1 MGSSAPALESIPLS
15 KAERGDAFRRW
26 NVHVWEWKAL
36 IVILI
41 VTDLLMVG
49 LAFRVAYWIRFETGL
64 TIFAEALS
72 SNSYY
77 ERLVLVLTPVWLL
90 IFVVVGLYQ
99 RDVLLGGTEEYS
111 RVFRGTS
118 IGLLFIVMAGF
129 LDPQLIIARG
139 WVLMAWGL
147 TFLLISLG
155 RLVIRRIA
163 YWLRSHGFFLARAL
177 IVGANAEASALAEQL
192 LRWRTSGLELVGF
205 VDGEQ
210 DPGMKLPQNLRVVGA
225 LGDLDRLIVEHGVEE
240 LILAS
245 SALSRESML
254 TIFRRYG
261 VSEGIRLR
269 MSSGLYEIITTG
281 LSVRELAYVPLVGVN
296 RVRLTGVDWVIKA
309 ALDYALAVPAVVI
322 LSPLLAAL
330 ALLVRIDSPGPIIH
344 RRRVMGVNG
353 RQFDAFKFRTMRED
367 GDEILAQRPDLRAE
381 LAQTHKLRDDPRVT
395 RVGLFLRRYSLDEL
409 PQLFN
414 VLRREMSLV
423 GPRMI
428 SPAEMARYEQW
439 GINLLTVHPGI
450 TGLWQVSGR
459 SEIGYEERVRLDM
472 HYIRNWNIWLDLQ
485 LLWQT
490 VPAVLKARGAY

>member
-1 MGSSAPALESIPLS
+1 MGSSAPVLEGIPLN
-15 KAERGDAFRRW
+15 KAERGNALRRW
-26 NVHVWEWKAL
+26 NVRVWEWKAL
-36 IVILI
+36 IVSLI

-49 LAFRVAYWIRFETGL
+49 LALRAAYWIRFETGL
-64 TIFAEALS
+64 SIFAEVLAS
-72 SNSYY
+72 KVYY
-77 ERLVLVLTPVWLL
+77 DRLVLVLTPVWLL
-90 IFVVVGLYQ
+90 SFAVVGLYQ
-99 RDVLLGGTEEYS
+99 REVLLGGTEEYS

-129 LDPQLIIARG
+129 LDPQLIVARG

-147 TFLLISLG
+147 TFLFISLG

-163 YWLRSHGFFLARAL
+163 YRLRSHGFFMARSL

-245 SALSRESML
+245 SALSREAML
-254 TIFRRYG
+254 AIFRRYG
-261 VSEGIRLR
+261 VSEGIHLR

-281 LSVRELAYVPLVGVN
+281 LSVKELAYVPLVGVN
-296 RVRLTGVDWVIKA
+296 RVRLTGVDSAIKA
-309 ALDYALAVPAVVI
+309 ALDYVLTTAAVVF
-322 LSPLLAAL
+322 LAPLLAGL
-330 ALLVRIDSPGPIIH
+330 ALLVRLDSPGPIIH
-344 RRRVMGVNG
+344 RRRVMGVNAQ
-353 RQFDAFKFRTMRED
+353 QFDAFKFRTMRVD
-367 GDEILAQRPDLRAE
+367 GDQILADRPDLQAE
-381 LAQTHKLRDDPRVT
+381 LAHAHKLKDDPRVT
-395 RVGLFLRRYSLDEL
+395 RVGRFLRRYSLDEL

-490 VPAVLKARGAY
+490 IPAVLKARGAY

>member
-1 MGSSAPALESIPLS
+1 MGSSASTLESIPLS
-15 KAERGDAFRRW
+15 KAERGDAVRRW

-36 IVILI
+36 LFSLI
-41 VTDLLMVG
+41 VSDLLMVG

-64 TIFAEALS
+64 PIFAEVIS
-72 SNSYY
+72 SKAYY
-77 ERLVLVLTPVWLL
+77 ERVVLILAPVWLL

-118 IGLLFIVMAGF
+118 VGLLFIVMAGF
-129 LDPQLIIARG
+129 MDPQLIIARG

-147 TFLLISLG
+147 TFLFMSFG
-155 RLVIRRIA
+155 RLVIRRVA
-163 YWLRSHGFFLARAL
+163 YGLRSHGFFLARAL
-177 IVGANAEASALAEQL
+177 IVGANAEARALAEQL
-192 LRWRTSGLELVGF
+192 LRWRTSGLELLGF
-205 VDGEQ
+205 VDGVG
-210 DPGMKLPQNLRVVGA
+210 DTDADLPQGLRVVGA
-225 LGDLDRLIVEHGVEE
+225 VEDLDRLISEQGVEE

-245 SALSRESML
+245 SALTREAML
-254 TIFRRYG
+254 SIFERYG
-261 VSEGIRLR
+261 VSEGIHLR

-281 LSVRELAYVPLVGVN
+281 LSVKELAYVPLVGVN
-296 RVRLTGVDWVIKA
+296 RVRLTGVEMVIKA
-309 ALDYALAVPAVVI
+309 ALDYALAVPAVLV
-322 LSPLLAAL
+322 LSPLLAGL
-330 ALLVRIDSPGPIIH
+330 ALLVRLDSPGPIIH

-353 RQFDAFKFRTMRED
+353 RQFDAFKFRTMRQD

-381 LAQTHKLRDDPRVT
+381 LALTHKLKDDPRVT
-395 RVGLFLRRYSLDEL
+395 RVGRFLRRYSLDEL

-428 SPAEMARYEQW
+428 SPAEMTRYQQW

-472 HYIRNWNIWLDLQ
+472 HYIRNWNLWLDLQ

-490 VPAVLKARGAY
+490 IPAVLRARGAY

>member
-1 MGSSAPALESIPLS
+1 MGSSAPAIERIPLS
-15 KAERGDAFRRW
+15 RAERGNAVRRW

-36 IVILI
+36 MVIL
-41 VTDLLMVG
+41 VVSDLLMVG

-64 TIFAEALS
+64 SIFVEALS
-72 SNSYY
+72 SKAYY
-77 ERLVLVLTPVWLL
+77 ERVVLVLTPVWLL
-90 IFVVVGLYQ
+90 IFAVVGLYQ

-118 IGLLFIVMAGF
+118 IGLLFIVMVGF

-192 LRWRTSGLELVGF
+192 LRWSTSGLELVGF
-205 VDGEQ
+205 VDGVGET
-210 DPGMKLPQNLRVVGA
+210 DSELTPGLRVVGA
-225 LGDLDRLIVEHGVEE
+225 VGDLDRLISEHGVEE

-245 SALSRESML
+245 SALTREAML

-261 VSEGIRLR
+261 VSESIHLR

-281 LSVRELAYVPLVGVN
+281 LSVKELAYVPLVGVN

-309 ALDYALAVPAVVI
+309 VLDYALTVPAVVI
-322 LSPLLAAL
+322 LSPLLAGL
-330 ALLVRIDSPGPIIH
+330 ALLVRLDSPGPIIH

-353 RQFDAFKFRTMRED
+353 RRFDAFKFRTMREN

-395 RVGLFLRRYSLDEL
+395 RVGRFLRRYSLDEL

-490 VPAVLKARGAY
+490 VPAVLRARGAY

>member
-1 MGSSAPALESIPLS
+1 MSSFASVAESIPLS
-15 KAERGDAFRRW
+15 KAERGDAVRRW

-36 IVILI
+36 NVSLI
-41 VTDLLMVG
+41 VNDLLMVG

-64 TIFAEALS
+64 SIFAEVLS
-72 SNSYY
+72 SIAYY
-77 ERLVLVLTPVWLL
+77 ERVVLILTPVWLL
-90 IFVVVGLYQ
+90 IFAVVGLYQ

-118 IGLLFIVMAGF
+118 IGLFFIMMAGF
-129 LDPQLIIARG
+129 LEPQLIIARG
-139 WVLMAWGL
+139 WVLIAWGL
-147 TFLLISLG
+147 TFLFISLG

-177 IVGANAEASALAEQL
+177 IVGTNAEAIALAEQL

-205 VDGEQ
+205 VDGVGEP
-210 DPGMKLPQNLRVVGA
+210 DAKLPPGLNVVGA
-225 LGDLDRLIVEHGVEE
+225 VDDLDRLISDHGVEE

-245 SALSRESML
+245 SALTRESML
-254 TIFRRYG
+254 AIFRRYG
-261 VSEGIRLR
+261 VSEGLHLR

-281 LSVRELAYVPLVGVN
+281 LSVKELAYVPLVGVN
-296 RVRLTGVDWVIKA
+296 RVRLTGVDWVVKA
-309 ALDYALAVPAVVI
+309 VLDYALTIPAVVI
-322 LSPLLAAL
+322 LSPLLAGL
-330 ALLVRIDSPGPIIH
+330 ALLVRLDSPGPIIH

-353 RQFDAFKFRTMRED
+353 RQFDAFKFRTMRQN
-367 GDEILAQRPDLRAE
+367 GDEILAERPDLRAE
-381 LAQTHKLRDDPRVT
+381 LAQTHKLREDPRVT
-395 RVGLFLRRYSLDEL
+395 RVGRFLRRYSLDEL
-409 PQLFN
+409 PQLLN

-428 SPAEMARYEQW
+428 SPAEMPRYEQW

>member
-15 KAERGDAFRRW
+15 KAERGDALRRW

-36 IVILI
+36 VVILI
-41 VTDLLMVG
+41 ITDLLMVG

-64 TIFAEALS
+64 TIFAESLLS
-72 SNSYY
+72 SAYY

-129 LDPQLIIARG
+129 LEPQLIVARG

-147 TFLLISLG
+147 TFLFISLG

-163 YWLRSHGFFLARAL
+163 YRLRSHGFFMARSL
-177 IVGANAEASALAEQL
+177 IVGTNSEARALAEQL

-210 DPGMKLPQNLRVVGA
+210 DPGMELPQNLRVMGT
-225 LGDLDRLIVEHGVEE
+225 LNDLDRLIVEHGVEE

-245 SALSRESML
+245 SALSREAML

-261 VSEGIRLR
+261 VSEGIHLR

-281 LSVRELAYVPLVGVN
+281 LSVKELAYVPLVGVN
-296 RVRLTGVDWVIKA
+296 RVRLTGVDSVIKA
-309 ALDYALAVPAVVI
+309 TLDCVLTAVALVF
-322 LSPLLAAL
+322 LSPLLVAL
-330 ALLVRIDSPGPIIH
+330 ALLVRLDSPGPIIH

-353 RQFDAFKFRTMRED
+353 QQFDAFKFRTMRVD
-367 GDEILAQRPDLRAE
+367 GDQILADRPDLQAE
-381 LAQTHKLRDDPRVT
+381 LAHAHKLKDDPRVT
-395 RVGLFLRRYSLDEL
+395 RVGWFLRRYSLDEL

-459 SEIGYEERVRLDM
+459 SEISYEERVRLDM

-490 VPAVLKARGAY
+490 IPAVLKARGAY

>member
-1 MGSSAPALESIPLS
+1 MSSSAPALESIPLS
-15 KAERGDAFRRW
+15 KAERGDAVRRW

-36 IVILI
+36 MVILI

-64 TIFAEALS
+64 TIFAESLLS
-72 SNSYY
+72 KVYY

-111 RVFRGTS
+111 RVFRATS

-129 LDPQLIIARG
+129 LEPQLIIARG
-139 WVLMAWGL
+139 WVLIAWGL

-163 YWLRSHGFFLARAL
+163 YWLRSHGFFMARAL

-205 VDGEQ
+205 VDGVGET
-210 DPGMKLPQNLRVVGA
+210 DAELSPGLRVVGA
-225 LGDLDRLIVEHGVEE
+225 VDDLDRLISEHGVEE

-245 SALSRESML
+245 SAFTREAML
-254 TIFRRYG
+254 AIFRRYG
-261 VSEGIRLR
+261 VSESIHLR

-281 LSVRELAYVPLVGVN
+281 LSVKELAYVPLVGVN
-296 RVRLTGVDWVIKA
+296 RVRLTGVERAIKA
-309 ALDYALAVPAVVI
+309 ALDYALTVPALVI
-322 LSPLLAAL
+322 LAPLLAGL
-330 ALLVRIDSPGPIIH
+330 ALLVRRDSPGPIIH

-367 GDEILAQRPDLRAE
+367 GTEILAQRPDLRAE

-395 RVGLFLRRYSLDEL
+395 RVGRFLRRYSLDEL

-428 SPAEMARYEQW
+428 SPAEMPRYEQW